1 MSHNTIN
8 MIKKYYNEIII
19 FFIIVLAF
27 GLRIYK
33 VTSIPPSLN
42 WDETSI
48 GYNAYSILKTGKDE
62 WGEFMPVHFKSFGE
76 FKLPAQIYAS
86 IPAIAIFGLNE
97 FGVRITPVIY
107 GTLSVLLLYFLV
119 RELFGKSHYSEGASS
134 AYSFLSAF
142 LLAVSPW
149 HIQLTR
155 GSFESSFS
163 LFWFLLGAWLLVKG
177 LKEKTWIIVS
187 MVPFVISVYT
197 YNTARI
203 FTPLFLFVFYL
214 LNIKFFLK
222 NLKYFLL
229 STLLFVFLSLPIV
242 PFVLSGDAAAR
253 YKLVSITDD
262 AGLIP
267 RLEERRNLS
276 TLPPFLTKLI
286 HNRYTYNTYYFA
298 ENYVAHF
305 TPNFLFI
312 SGAGHR
318 QHHVQGVGEL
328 YWIQAPFLLLGL
340 FFLIKR
346 KDASLKILLP
356 WLLLAF
362 VPVSMTNDSIPNAL
376 RTLIAV
382 PVYQIFTA
390 VGFVAFL
397 QKAKDKRLQ
406 TAALVL
412 TTALFLVN
420 FGIYVNNYFVIYP
433 IRYSRDWQYGNKQV
447 VEYIKE
453 NQDKYDLIVFTRNYG
468 EPHIFTLF
476 NLKYD
481 PAKFQNISNLERF
494 ETFNWVRVLRFDKYY
509 FPDLG
514 DEGTR
519 YNDVKKSNPGKSI
532 LFIGKKGDFPPEQKI
547 LERINFLNGE
557 EAFEITAN

>member
-1 MSHNTIN
+1 MN
-8 MIKKYYNEIII
+8 KYFKVGLFLIL
-19 FFIIVLAF
+19 FLAF
-27 GLRIYK
+27 SLRFIK

-48 GYNAYSILKTGKDE
+48 GYNAYSILKTGRDE

-76 FKLPAQIYAS
+76 YKLPAQIYAS

-107 GTLSVLLLYFLV
+107 GTLSVLLLYLLAQELYRK
-119 RELFGKSHYSEGASS
+119 REISLISS
-134 AYSFLSAF
+134 F

-163 LFWFLLGAWLLVKG
+163 LFWFLMALLFLVKG
-177 LKEKTWIIVS
+177 LKKPKWLVVS
-187 MVPFVISVYT
+187 MIPFVISVYT
-197 YNTARI
+197 YNTARVFI
-203 FTPLFLFVFYL
+203 PLFLFAVTILYRQYFWKVRGWYLAAGVVFAIL
-214 LNIKFFLK
+214 AA
-222 NLKYFLL
+222 
-229 STLLFVFLSLPIV
+229 PIV

-267 RLEERRNLS
+267 RLDERRNLS
-276 TLPPFLTKLI
+276 KLSPLITKLI
-286 HNRYTYNTYYFA
+286 HNRYTYNTYYFSQ
-298 ENYVAHF
+298 NYIAHF
-305 TPNFLFI
+305 TPDFLFI
-312 SGAGHR
+312 NGAGHK

-328 YWIQAPFLLLGL
+328 YWIQAPFLLFGL
-340 FFLIKR
+340 YLLIKQ
-346 KDASLKILLP
+346 KDKQSLPLRGESLKILLP
-356 WLLLAF
+356 WLFLAF

-390 VGFVAFL
+390 VGIYNFLKLTENKKLKTFVLIATL
-397 QKAKDKRLQ
+397 I
-406 TAALVL
+406 
-412 TTALFLVN
+412 LFGLN
-420 FGIYVNNYFVIYP
+420 FGIYLKKYYVDYAIS
-433 IRYSRDWQYGNKQV
+433 YSRDWQYGNSQV
-447 VEYIKE
+447 VRYIKE
-453 NQDKYDLIVFTRNYG
+453 NQDKYDLVVFTRAYG

-481 PAKFQNISNLERF
+481 PVKFQNIPNLERF

-514 DEGTR
+514 DIGTK
-519 YNDVKKSNPGKSI
+519 YEDIIKTNPDKKI
-532 LFIGKKGDFPPEQKI
+532 LFIGKPSDFSENAKI
-547 LERINFLNGE
+547 LEKINFLDGE
-557 EAFEITAN
+557 VAFEITEN

>member
-1 MSHNTIN
+1 
-8 MIKKYYNEIII
+8 MIKRVLLILIL
-19 FFIIVLAF
+19 VLAF
-27 GLRIYK
+27 FLRAYK

-62 WGEFMPVHFKSFGE
+62 WGEFMPIHFKSFGE
-76 FKLPAQIYAS
+76 YKLPVQIYGS

-107 GTLSVLLLYFLV
+107 GTLTVLLLYFLI
-119 RELFGKSHYSEGASS
+119 RELFAKSSFNIHYS
-134 AYSFLSAF
+134 LISAF

-163 LFWFLLGAWLLVKG
+163 LFWFLMAVWLLAIGFRKPRWVV
-177 LKEKTWIIVS
+177 VS
-187 MVPFVISVYT
+187 MIPFAISVYT
-197 YNTARI
+197 YNTARV
-203 FTPLFLFVFYL
+203 FTPMFLFVVYL
-214 LNIKFFLK
+214 LHFKYLLK
-222 NLKYFLL
+222 NFKYLVLSFLTFIIL
-229 STLLFVFLSLPIV
+229 AAPIV
-242 PFVLSGDAAAR
+242 PFALSGGAAAR

-262 AGLIP
+262 AGLVP
-267 RLEERRNLS
+267 RIEERRNMS
-276 TLPPFLTKLI
+276 KLPSLVTKLI
-286 HNRYTYNTYYFA
+286 HNRYTYNTFYFSR
-298 ENYVAHF
+298 NYLAHF
-305 TPNFLFI
+305 TPNFLFV
-312 SGAGHR
+312 SGAGHK

-328 YWIQAPFLLLGL
+328 YWIQAPFLLYGL
-340 FFLIKR
+340 YILIKR
-346 KDASLKILLP
+346 KDQSLKILLP
-356 WLLLAF
+356 WLFLAF

-382 PVYQIFTA
+382 PVYQIFTTI
-390 VGFVAFL
+390 GFVEAW
-397 QKAKDKRLQ
+397 QIAKDRKQ
-406 TAALVL
+406 KTVL
-412 TTALFLVN
+412 MLFASVLFTVN
-420 FGIYVNNYFVIYP
+420 FVIYLNNYFIKYP
-433 IRYSRDWQYGNKQV
+433 INYSRDWQYGNKQV

-453 NQDKYDLIVFTRNYG
+453 NQDKYDFVVFTRTYG

-481 PAKFQNISNLERF
+481 PAKFQNIPNLERF

-514 DEGTR
+514 DEGTNYDDIVR
-519 YNDVKKSNPGKSI
+519 ENPGKKM
-532 LFIGKKGDFPPEQKI
+532 LFIGKKGDFPEYKEI

-557 EAFEITAN
+557 EAFEITTN

>member
-1 MSHNTIN
+1 

-19 FFIIVLAF
+19 FLIIVLAF
-27 GLRIYK
+27 GLRVYK
-33 VTSIPPSLN
+33 ITTIPPSLN

-48 GYNAYSILKTGKDE
+48 GYNAYSIMKTGKDE

-97 FGVRITPVIY
+97 FGVRITPVLY
-107 GTLSVLLLYFLV
+107 GTLSVLLLYFLTK
-119 RELFGKSHYSEGASS
+119 ELFKKSSHATYYSLLAT
-134 AYSFLSAF
+134 FF
-142 LLAVSPW
+142 LAVSPW

-163 LFWFLLGAWLLVKG
+163 LFWFLMGVWFLVKG
-177 LKEKTWIIVS
+177 FNKQKWLIFS
-187 MVPFVISVYT
+187 MIPFVISVYT
-197 YNTARI
+197 YNTARV
-203 FTPLFLFVFYL
+203 FTPLFLFVVYL
-214 LNIKFFLK
+214 LNIKFLLK
-222 NLKYFLL
+222 NFRYFLF
-229 STLLFVFLSLPIV
+229 SFLTFIILAAPII

-267 RLEERRNLS
+267 RLDERRNLS
-276 TLPPFLTKLI
+276 TLPPLLTKLI
-286 HNRYTYNTYYFA
+286 HNRYTYNTYYFL

-305 TPNFLFI
+305 TPDFLFI

-328 YWIQAPFLLLGL
+328 YWIQTPFLLFGL
-340 FFLIKR
+340 WFLIKR

-390 VGFVAFL
+390 VGLIEVWQLAKS
-397 QKAKDKRLQ
+397 QKQKTVLL
-406 TAALVL
+406 LVVIV
-412 TTALFLVN
+412 LFAVN
-420 FGIYVNNYFVIYP
+420 FYIYLTNLYSLYP
-433 IRYSRDWQYGNKQV
+433 IRYSKDWQYGNKQV

-453 NQDKYDLIVFTRNYG
+453 NQDKYDLIVFTRSYG

-481 PAKFQNISNLERF
+481 PAKYQNSNNLERF

-514 DEGTR
+514 DIGTQ
-519 YNDVKKSNPGKSI
+519 YNDIKKANPNKNI

>member
-1 MSHNTIN
+1 MNKLSKIVL
-8 MIKKYYNEIII
+8 
-19 FFIIVLAF
+19 FLIIVLAF
-27 GLRIYK
+27 VLRVYNI
-33 VTSIPPSLN
+33 TSIPPSLN

-48 GYNAYSILKTGKDE
+48 GYNAYSILKTGRDE

-76 FKLPAQIYAS
+76 YKLPAQIYAS

-107 GTLSVLLLYFLV
+107 GTLSVLLLYLLV
-119 RELFGKSHYSEGASS
+119 QELYKKREISL
-134 AYSFLSAF
+134 LSAF

-163 LFWFLLGAWLLVKG
+163 LFWFLMGLLLLVKG
-177 LKEKTWIIVS
+177 FKNPKWLIVS
-187 MVPFVISVYT
+187 MLPFVISVYT
-197 YNTARI
+197 YNTARV
-203 FTPLFLFVFYL
+203 FTPLFLFVVYL
-214 LNIKFFLK
+214 IKYKYLIKNFKYALFSFLV
-222 NLKYFLL
+222 
-229 STLLFVFLSLPIV
+229 FVFLAIPIV
-242 PFVLSGDAAAR
+242 PFVISGDAAAR

-267 RLEERRNLS
+267 RIEERRNLS
-276 TLPPFLTKLI
+276 KLPNVVTKLI
-286 HNRYTYNTYYFA
+286 HNRYTYNTVYFSQ
-298 ENYVAHF
+298 NYIAHF
-305 TPNFLFI
+305 TPDFLFF

-328 YWIQAPFLLLGL
+328 YWIQAPFLSIGLYFLL
-340 FFLIKR
+340 KR
-346 KDASLKILLP
+346 KDISLKILLP
-356 WLLLAF
+356 WLFLAF

-390 VGFVAFL
+390 IGFFEVWQMVKSKK
-397 QKAKDKRLQ
+397 QKTVLS
-406 TAALVL
+406 LVVI
-412 TTALFLVN
+412 ALFVTN
-420 FGIYVNNYFVIYP
+420 FYIFLTNLYTLYP
-433 IRYSRDWQYGNKQV
+433 IRYSKDWQYGNKQV
-447 VEYIKE
+447 VEYIKN
-453 NQDKYDLIVFTRNYG
+453 NQDKYDLVVFTRSYG

-481 PAKFQNISNLERF
+481 PAKFQQSSNLERF

-514 DEGTR
+514 DLGTK
-519 YNDVKKSNPGKSI
+519 YEDIIKVNPGKRI
-532 LFIGKKGDFPPEQKI
+532 LFIGKPSDFPERVKI
-547 LERINFLNGE
+547 LERINFLDGT
-557 EAFEITAN
+557 EAFEVVEN